1 LQGSQK
7 APSSP
12 IRREKWKDV
21 MRESKDGK
29 RSDIVGLYL
38 WRARRHRLLSR
49 EEESKLSARI
59 REGDEAAW
67 KELVRCNLRLVISIA
82 RRYVGQGLE
91 FADLI
96 QEGNMGLIRAAWDFD
111 SSFGTKFSTYA
122 TWGIKQSIG
131 RALSNKASSI
141 RIPVHVVDKERA
153 VSGACKSLL
162 TKTGREPSVEALS
175 KFLCKSPEEIIDI
188 LTVRKTI
195 VSYDVPIIGE
205 DDGSLVDLLADELE
219 TDAEGLVLEDALK
232 DSVRGLLESLP
243 ERERYVIERRYG
255 FDGDRGATL
264 AEIGREMGV
273 TRERIRQL
281 QKAALRKLRSHA
293 LEAKLESFLK
303 LSYG

>member
-1 LQGSQK
+1 MQGSQK

-12 IRREKWKDV
+12 IRREKWKGV

-141 RIPVHVVDKERA
+141 RIPVHVADKERA

-175 KFLCKSPEEIIDI
+175 KFLCKSPEEIIDT

-195 VSYDVPIIGE
+195 VSYDVPIGE
-205 DDGSLVDLLADELE
+205 DDGSLVDFLADELE
-219 TDAEGLVLEDALK
+219 TDSEGLVLEDALK
-232 DSVRGLLESLP
+232 DSVHGLLENLP
-243 ERERYVIERRYG
+243 ERDRYVIERRYG

-273 TRERIRQL
+273 TRERIRQI